1 MFGILKKQKSRRT
14 VGSCSMMTMKEKT
27 ILLNSHV
34 RKFKKKKQVKETSDD
49 KIRRKADEDC
59 ALLNDLNSGMRCRL
73 TQDCD
78 NLQVSEN
85 PNFMGDIVGDV
96 KKKQHKQ
103 SCADNCRAKELQDC
117 ERNMMLTNQDNL
129 QNHVNNIIDS
139 GTCKYTLYSDGT
151 YKIELNI
158 KNTEKC
164 ISMRDCNNFQPEAC
178 DVEKN
183 GKDMPMT
190 FQLNICSSKTG
201 QDKDEQFNKKP
212 IAIVAPTRHWTNTI
226 SEASST
232 TSLLSSLEGN
242 TNELFLIPEVDTD
255 GDTSVETDE
264 SDDVHTVNRSSNME
278 PDIDNTFVKDVDWSS
293 GILSCSIENN
303 STNVPSLQGRVNRSF
318 EEINTSSI
326 VSIISSGLEMV
337 QKTAGQEMVQETARQ
352 KMMQETAGQEML
364 QETAGQEIVQ
374 ETAGQK
380 MVQETAG
387 QIVQETAGQ
396 ETLQETFGQETMQE
410 TAGQEMLQET
420 AGQIVQETAGQ
431 ETLQETF
438 GQETVQETAGQETVQ
453 ETAGQETVQET
464 ENVRNFNR
472 NDSYSEDQ
480 NSRKE
485 SIKDDVTE
493 IQIFDQTDVQH
504 QNIQDSHLVHSDYT
518 LSPQKSGHS
527 PQSVR
532 VGNPQEENNASC
544 HTQMFTK
551 LDHEMKHSSVY
562 DLPDSCITDMTAT
575 KLVQKV
581 DHLESEISKLS
592 KLVFAMMSNLRFP
605 GNVKKQY
612 AVIPEFQENCK
623 SFFNDDDIISLINGS
638 SLQVASLLDNSVI
651 HPECWEHNGHSSS
664 ACVSQASIASDLESL
679 QYSGL
684 KQFSQTT
691 NHCIMAEEKKTC
703 SYSNNKGEAVKTDT
717 MLKVQKDSKR
727 GEPANQPTSML
738 TVERPAWD
746 TRAESDEIGH
756 TFSLQTDL
764 GEDNLDH
771 NMDIKESREGQAE
784 QSSLVVEMDDAKKH
798 GRGSLQ
804 LKDSE
809 DKEQN
814 HNEDKSRCLS
824 EVSLPQS
831 IIIGHT
837 NKTPTENTDNDA
849 QLETSNSTTPEFARA
864 TDSRGFSVMDNPD
877 TEEIPMMDDKPA
889 FINSDADVSCL
900 RESVKDQVILKTD
913 ETAVSTSKLNL
924 EASDSCSNADSIHKS
939 CLDQKETVVGLSS
952 CDLKVKETACCFN
965 TYATHADDASSLHL
979 VDSNVNVIPINTDHC
994 VHFRD
999 MDPVISDA
1007 EHIPGPA
1014 QPEVHQQRQ
1023 SSFGYSC
1030 DHLLQVQDKSKEEL
1044 TRESNFIQDSDP
1056 EQPRANKFESMC
1068 RVQKEK
1074 LKETSSVLN
1083 IKKSQRGSKLGVNV
1097 SCRHCSLQRKRS
1109 GKKRKVKLRK
1119 DMELGRKVSHTENF
1133 PGMLRNLKILLHYL
1147 ASSFAQDTVHSGNLT
1162 QATKLIKGK
1171 TDFAKELG
1179 IVVSKKND
1187 SSQESLIDD
1196 FLQSLVS
1203 TWFIFPTI
1211 SSGLQRVIL
1220 LPTGLQL
1227 YFERLLRGTPPEE
1240 RERMSYEWLRLQTF
1254 INYPASAPG
1263 NGIRLARAGF
1273 YYSGNSTVTVCYACG
1288 GQHSGWNFHDDPFEI
1303 HRRISPDCPFL
1314 RGNPTYPNVPIMQ
1327 EGELIGSQMGSNT
1340 SNTPLSPTMVNSL
1353 SSSNR
1358 ISEMS
1363 LPAAFQSQ
1371 SSTITQAQSSAALLP
1386 SIHNSQEG
1394 ESEQQVSQQTMP
1406 EVEPSMGTAEDI
1418 TLQPADA
1425 AENTQHKSAVVF
1437 GLVEPSGQV
1446 EDPGVVPTPGV
1457 DPTPQTMSEQPKHPE
1472 YAPLSSRVN
1481 SYTSW
1486 PAHLD
1491 QTPQQM
1497 AEAGFYYAGINDY
1510 THCFQ
1515 CGGGLRNWDPGDNPW
1530 IEHARWYPQCAYVL
1544 GKRGQTF
1551 VNAVLKKQAEL
1562 VAAQRINNNTS
1573 TTSVT
1578 TTTYGTNTTT
1588 VTTTSGTTTTIVTTM
1603 TSGTT
1608 ATSGTTTTTVTTITN
1623 GTTTTSTSSGAIS
1636 KTCNAPVLEPAMQ
1649 TGQLRYF
1656 QNPNENEIANRLINE
1671 MGYQRERIRE
1681 AILEV
1686 KRRRGQQEIAVE
1698 HVIELLIAD
1707 EERRARV
1714 PSASSAFN
1722 NREELQSNN
1731 SAAANR
1737 LPSQP
1742 LQEATPP
1749 LAFDAESLR
1758 EEYLRLRDQNLCKIC
1773 MERNVELAFLPCGH
1787 LVCCEVC
1794 GQTLR
1799 FCPICRAKIHAS
1811 VKTYLS

>member
-1 MFGILKKQKSRRT
+1 MESCNSSVTIFDILKKRKSRRT
-14 VGSCSMMTMKEKT
+14 ARSYSKMKEKMPNS
-27 ILLNSHV
+27 LLCSPF
-34 RKFKKKKQVKETSDD
+34 RMFKKKKTKKQVSETSDD

-73 TQDCD
+73 TQDCH

-85 PNFMGDIVGDV
+85 PNFMGDIVGDI

-103 SCADNCRAKELQDC
+103 SCADNGRVKELQDC
-117 ERNMMLTNQDNL
+117 ERNMMLMNQDNL

-139 GTCKYTLYSDGT
+139 GACKYTVYSDGT
-151 YKIELNI
+151 CKIEFNI

-183 GKDMPMT
+183 GKYMPMT
-190 FQLNICSSKTG
+190 FCRSEIG
-201 QDKDEQFNKKP
+201 QEEDEQFTRKP
-212 IAIVAPTRHWTNTI
+212 TAIVLPTRHQTSTI
-226 SEASST
+226 SEARST
-232 TSLLSSLEGN
+232 TCVSEFVEGN
-242 TNELFLIPEVDTD
+242 TNELDESTVADTN
-255 GDTSVETDE
+255 GDTRVITDE
-264 SDDVHTVNRSSNME
+264 NGNVHTVNSSSNME

-293 GILSCSIENN
+293 GIFYSIESNC
-303 STNVPSLQGRVNRSF
+303 TNVPSLQERDNRSF
-318 EEINTSSI
+318 EELNISSI
-326 VSIISSGLEMV
+326 ASVSSAE
-337 QKTAGQEMVQETARQ
+337 QEMVQETA
-352 KMMQETAGQEML
+352 
-364 QETAGQEIVQ
+364 
-374 ETAGQK
+374 
-380 MVQETAG
+380 
-387 QIVQETAGQ
+387 
-396 ETLQETFGQETMQE
+396 
-410 TAGQEMLQET
+410 
-420 AGQIVQETAGQ
+420 
-431 ETLQETF
+431 
-438 GQETVQETAGQETVQ
+438 
-453 ETAGQETVQET
+453 
-464 ENVRNFNR
+464 
-472 NDSYSEDQ
+472 
-480 NSRKE
+480 
-485 SIKDDVTE
+485 VTG
-493 IQIFDQTDVQH
+493 IQMFDQTDVQH
-504 QNIQDSHLVHSDYT
+504 QDIQDSHLVRSDYT

-527 PQSVR
+527 PHSVR

-551 LDHEMKHSSVY
+551 LDHEMKHSSIY

-612 AVIPEFQENCK
+612 AAIPEFQENCK
-623 SFFNDDDIISLINGS
+623 SFFNDDDIISLINRS
-638 SLQVASLLDNSVI
+638 SLQVDSLLDNSVI

-664 ACVSQASIASDLESL
+664 ACASLASIASDLESL

-691 NHCIMAEEKKTC
+691 NLCILAEEKSGTC
-703 SYSNNKGEAVKTDT
+703 SYNKGEALKTDT
-717 MLKVQKDSKR
+717 MLKVQKDSKT
-727 GEPANQPTSML
+727 GEPTNQPTSML
-738 TVERPAWD
+738 TVERPVWD
-746 TRAESDEIGH
+746 RRAERDEIGH
-756 TFSLQTDL
+756 TFSLQTNL
-764 GEDNLDH
+764 GEDNLDD
-771 NMDIKESREGQAE
+771 NMDIKESMEGQAE
-784 QSSLVVEMDDAKKH
+784 QSSLVVEMDGAKKH

-864 TDSRGFSVMDNPD
+864 TDSRGFSVKDNPD
-877 TEEIPMMDDKPA
+877 TGEIPMMDDKPA
-889 FINSDADVSCL
+889 FINSEADVSCL

-924 EASDSCSNADSIHKS
+924 EAYDNCSNAESIHKS
-939 CLDQKETVVGLSS
+939 CLDQKETIVGLSS

-965 TYATHADDASSLHL
+965 TYATHAGDASSLHL

-1030 DHLLQVQDKSKEEL
+1030 DHLLQVQDKSKEEF
-1044 TRESNFIQDSDP
+1044 TRESNFILDSDS
-1056 EQPRANKFESMC
+1056 EQRRANKFEAMC

-1074 LKETSSVLN
+1074 LKETSSVFN
-1083 IKKSQRGSKLGVNV
+1083 MKKSQRRSKLGVHFN
-1097 SCRHCSLQRKRS
+1097 SLQRKRR

-1119 DMELGRKVSHTENF
+1119 DMELGRKVSHTEIF

-1147 ASSFAQDTVHSGNLT
+1147 ASSFAQDTVQSGNLT
-1162 QATKLIKGK
+1162 QATKMTKGK

-1263 NGIRLARAGF
+1263 SGIRLARAGF

-1288 GQHSGWNFHDDPFEI
+1288 GQHSGWNFHDDPLEI

-1358 ISEMS
+1358 TSEIS
-1363 LPAAFQSQ
+1363 LPAAFQFQ
-1371 SSTITQAQSSAALLP
+1371 NSTHTGAQSSATALP
-1386 SIHNSQEG
+1386 GIHNSQKGGSEQHASQSKDEHFLGIGSSSINPESSAHVDEIPSVMHQPVTLKVAVASSTSG
-1394 ESEQQVSQQTMP
+1394 ESVQGQ
-1406 EVEPSMGTAEDI
+1406 
-1418 TLQPADA
+1418 QPATAAFSLTQPQQPTDD
-1425 AENTQHKSAVVF
+1425 AENSQYRNPGNFVWIKPA
-1437 GLVEPSGQV
+1437 GQV
-1446 EDPGVVPTPGV
+1446 EDPGV

-1481 SYTSW
+1481 SYTGW
-1486 PAHLD
+1486 PARLD

-1510 THCFQ
+1510 TRCFQ
-1515 CGGGLRNWDPGDNPW
+1515 CGGGLRNWESGDNPW

-1544 GKRGQTF
+1544 GKRGQRF

-1562 VAAQRINNNTS
+1562 LAAQNAEINNSSTTTNTATTSTSATTS
-1573 TTSVT
+1573 TTSSGAT
-1578 TTTYGTNTTT
+1578 SR
-1588 VTTTSGTTTTIVTTM
+1588 TSGAQLTQ
-1603 TSGTT
+1603 
-1608 ATSGTTTTTVTTITN
+1608 
-1623 GTTTTSTSSGAIS
+1623 
-1636 KTCNAPVLEPAMQ
+1636 EPA
-1649 TGQLRYF
+1649 THSGQPRYF

-1671 MGYQRERIRE
+1671 MGYQRERVRE

-1686 KRRRGQQEIAVE
+1686 KRSRGQQKIAVE

-1707 EERRARV
+1707 EERNARAGIKNEPATVEELIQESGRLTLHDVSHPPTAV
-1714 PSASSAFN
+1714 PSPTVKSTTVTKPSLSSGYLNQVAGGRSSGQQQNGQKSGQTNQPIASGKGPLVPQSQLNMSGPMSIAVDVPSSSSVHVFGNQEGHQASKSTASS
-1722 NREELQSNN
+1722 RPPS
-1731 SAAANR
+1731 
-1737 LPSQP
+1737 LPQLEPTS
-1742 LQEATPP
+1742 LPP
-1749 LAFDAESLR
+1749 FDADSLR
-1758 EEYLRLRDQNLCKIC
+1758 EEYMRLKDQNLCKIC